1 MKTQE
6 NPMKEQDIPNA
17 ITEAAVAMLR
27 PYAPDITSAKI
38 KNLCVIPD
46 DKDER
51 LLTRKEAAF
60 ALHISSATLD
70 RMLRDGEL
78 PRRKIRG
85 AVRIP
90 LSAVNILRNGKG
102 VNE

>member
-1 MKTQE
+1 
-6 NPMKEQDIPNA
+6 MKEQNIPNA

-46 DKDER
+46 DEKNER

-90 LSAVNILRNGKG
+90 LSAINILRNGERNPNG
-102 VNE
+102 